1 VIRYWCAESGFGGEA
16 RCRLWCSNDRGM
28 GEVPLTSK
36 NPFNDFNLEHAFVKI
51 RPQKSDN
58 GPSARFSDGPRAHF
72 LFVSLLPMDLLDLLE
87 RTLPGLGY
95 EFVDMERSNH
105 GKLLRVFIDKTDGIS
120 VDDCALVSNHL
131 SHLFEVEG
139 IDYARLEVSSP
150 GLDRPLRKLSDFQRF
165 EGERASV
172 RMNMALEGQRNF
184 VGILRGADTKTVKME
199 IHGTLVSLEM
209 ADIRKARL
217 IPEI

>member
-1 VIRYWCAESGFGGEA
+1 
-16 RCRLWCSNDRGM
+16 M
-28 GEVPLTSK
+28 
-36 NPFNDFNLEHAFVKI
+36 
-51 RPQKSDN
+51 
-58 GPSARFSDGPRAHF
+58 
-72 LFVSLLPMDLLDLLE
+72 LE

-139 IDYARLEVSSP
+139 IDYDRLEVSSP

-172 RMNMALEGQRNF
+172 RMNMALDGQRNF

-199 IHGTLVSLEM
+199 IGGTLVSLEM